1 MILGFL
7 TGIMKILFW
16 TLLFLIF
23 YCYLGYPL
31 LISLLSRF
39 MSRPVR
45 KSVILPSVS
54 IIIAAHNEEDVIKA
68 KLDNLFALDYPADK
82 IEILIG
88 SDASVDQTN
97 QILQSYQ
104 DPRLRLFIH
113 SERRGKMMTVNDLVL
128 QSRHDIIFFNDA
140 RQKLEKNALKNL
152 VQNFADPSV
161 GCASGELLFHKSEG
175 GTAQGVN
182 FYWEYEKFIR
192 YHEARV
198 HSMLGATG
206 AIYAIRKSLYV
217 PAPAEVVLDDMFT
230 PFKIIEKGYRAIFD
244 GTAHAFDSA
253 AHSATEEYRR
263 KARTLYGNYQIFSLF
278 PGLFNPLNSPI
289 AIQLFSHKFLR
300 VMVPFLMIILF
311 PLNFLIIDH
320 GIYKL
325 IFGLQILF
333 YAAAFAGALA
343 RGKKYGIFK
352 PISKLCYVPYV
363 FCLLNFAALAGF
375 YRFIGAKQDIAWQ
388 KARKQS

>member
-1 MILGFL
+1 
-7 TGIMKILFW
+7 MKILFW
-16 TLLFLIF
+16 TLLGLIF

-31 LISLLSRF
+31 LISLLSKF
-39 MSRPVR
+39 FSKPAR
-45 KSVILPSVS
+45 KSAIFPSVS

-68 KLDNLFALDYPADK
+68 KLDNLSALDYPKDQ

-88 SDASVDQTN
+88 SDASTDRTN
-97 QILQSYQ
+97 QIIQNYQ
-104 DPRLRLFIH
+104 DPRLHVFIYTQ
-113 SERRGKMMTVNDLVL
+113 RRGKMMTVNDLVA
-128 QSRHDIIFFNDA
+128 QAKHDIIFFNDA
-140 RQKLEKNALKNL
+140 RQHLEKDALKNL
-152 VQNFADPSV
+152 VRNFADPDV
-161 GCASGELLFHKSEG
+161 GCASGELIFTKAEG

-230 PFKIIEKGYRAIFD
+230 PFKIIEKGHRAVFD
-244 GTAHAFDSA
+244 ETAHAFDSA

-278 PGLFNPLNSPI
+278 PGSFNPMKSPI

-300 VMVPFLMIILF
+300 VMVPFLMLVLF
-311 PLNFLIIDH
+311 PLNFLLIDD
-320 GIYKL
+320 GVYKAIL
-325 IFGLQILF
+325 CLQIIF
-333 YAAAFAGALA
+333 YAAAFTGDLA
-343 RGKKYGIFK
+343 KNQKYGIFK
-352 PISKLCYVPYV
+352 TIAKLCYVPYV

-375 YRFIGAKQDIAWQ
+375 YRFIAAKQDTAWQ
-388 KARKQS
+388 KARDPQ